1 MSILLIGS
9 IILAV
14 YVHLADP
21 GILNLVLNTSTAQ
34 YTEVRYHARTL
45 NEIRIVDGRVERAR
59 SVTKYGV
66 GIRVLKY
73 GRWGFSSTSIITR
86 DELIRV
92 LEQAIKA
99 ASAKSYG
106 SDTNTVKG
114 LADARLARGL
124 FMPEMNGKL
133 EDHSIEEKVRITR
146 EAEREARKGSKSK
159 DVRSASCTYKE
170 MIDAKVIVSS
180 DGASAELYDSKPE
193 IVVTAI
199 AGKGSMKVSASEGVC
214 VTGGWN
220 DLFKDKDHLAI
231 AREAAEKAT
240 RLLNARQPRGE
251 RTTIILDPAMV
262 GLLAHEAI
270 GHLVEADFVLSGS
283 IAKDLLGE
291 KVASELVTLVDSGAS
306 NIVPNAAGTVFVD
319 DEGVMTRSVRI
330 IDKGMM
336 SSYLHNR
343 ESAYIFGV
351 EPTGNARAFE
361 YNDEPLIR
369 MRNTYIEPGDYMLD
383 EMVKEVKHGYMLKGA
398 RNGQADANG
407 EFMFGAEEAY
417 LIEHGE
423 VKELFRGVSISGITI
438 DVLKSIDAISSSKDF
453 KYDIGTGY
461 CGKYQP
467 MKVDGG
473 GSYVRCNAIVGGV
486 Q

>member
-1 MSILLIGS
+1 MHTVDMDML
-9 IILAV
+9 
-14 YVHLADP
+14 HK
-21 GILNLVLNTSTAQ
+21 VLDASSAQ
-34 YTEVRYHARTL
+34 YTELRYHARTL
-45 NEIRIVDGRVERAR
+45 NEIRIVDGKVERAR
-59 SVTKYGV
+59 SVIKSGV

-86 DELIRV
+86 DELIRA
-92 LEQAIKA
+92 LEQAIKS

-106 SDTNTVKG
+106 SDTNTVRG
-114 LADARLARGL
+114 LAEARLARGL
-124 FMPEMNGKL
+124 FMPEINGRL
-133 EDHSIEEKVRITR
+133 EDHSIEEKVRIAR
-146 EAEREARKGSKSK
+146 EAEREARKGKGSKSK
-159 DVRSASCTYKE
+159 DISSASCTYRE
-170 MIDAKVIVSS
+170 MIDAKVILSS
-180 DGASAELYDSKPE
+180 DGASAELHDSKPE

-214 VTGGWN
+214 VTGGWD

-240 RLLNARQPRGE
+240 RLLNAKQPRGE

-270 GHLVEADFVLSGS
+270 GHVVEADFVLSGS

-291 KVASELVTLVDSGAS
+291 KVASELVTLVDSGTS

-330 IDKGMM
+330 IDKGVM

-369 MRNTYIEPGDYMLD
+369 MRNTYIEPGEYRLD
-383 EMVKEVKHGYMLKGA
+383 EMIKEVKHGYMLKGA

-423 VKELFRGVSISGITI
+423 VKEVFRGVSISGITM
-438 DVLKSIDAISSSKDF
+438 DVLKSIDAISSSNDF

-473 GSYVRCNAIVGGV
+473 GSYIRCNAIVGGV

>member
-1 MSILLIGS
+1 MHTVDMDIL
-9 IILAV
+9 
-14 YVHLADP
+14 HK
-21 GILNLVLNTSTAQ
+21 VLDASSAQ
-34 YTEVRYHARTL
+34 YTELRYHARTL
-45 NEIRIVDGRVERAR
+45 NEIRIVDGKVERAR
-59 SVTKYGV
+59 SVIKSGV

-86 DELIRV
+86 DELIRA
-92 LEQAIKA
+92 LEQAIKS

-106 SDTNTVKG
+106 SDTNTVRG
-114 LADARLARGL
+114 LAEARLARGL
-124 FMPEMNGKL
+124 FMPEINGRL
-133 EDHSIEEKVRITR
+133 EDHSIEEKVRIAR
-146 EAEREARKGSKSK
+146 EAEREARKGKGSKSK
-159 DVRSASCTYKE
+159 DISSASCTYRE
-170 MIDAKVIVSS
+170 MIDAKVILSS
-180 DGASAELYDSKPE
+180 DGASAELHDSKPE

-214 VTGGWN
+214 VTGGWD

-240 RLLNARQPRGE
+240 RLLNAKQPRGE

-270 GHLVEADFVLSGS
+270 GHVVEADFVLSGS

-291 KVASELVTLVDSGAS
+291 KVASELVTLVDSGTS

-330 IDKGMM
+330 IDKGVM

-369 MRNTYIEPGDYMLD
+369 MRNTYIEPGEYRLD
-383 EMVKEVKHGYMLKGA
+383 EMIKEVKHGYMLKGA

-423 VKELFRGVSISGITI
+423 VKEVFRGVSISGITM
-438 DVLKSIDAISSSKDF
+438 DVLKSIDAISSSNDF

-473 GSYVRCNAIVGGV
+473 GSYIRCNAIVGGV

>member
-1 MSILLIGS
+1 
-9 IILAV
+9 
-14 YVHLADP
+14 
-21 GILNLVLNTSTAQ
+21 
-34 YTEVRYHARTL
+34 
-45 NEIRIVDGRVERAR
+45 
-59 SVTKYGV
+59 
-66 GIRVLKY
+66 
-73 GRWGFSSTSIITR
+73 
-86 DELIRV
+86 
-92 LEQAIKA
+92 
-99 ASAKSYG
+99 
-106 SDTNTVKG
+106 
-114 LADARLARGL
+114 
-124 FMPEMNGKL
+124 MPEINGRL
-133 EDHSIEEKVRITR
+133 EDHSIEEKVRIAR
-146 EAEREARKGSKSK
+146 EAEREARKGKGSKSK
-159 DVRSASCTYKE
+159 DISSASCTYRE
-170 MIDAKVIVSS
+170 MIDAKVILSS
-180 DGASAELYDSKPE
+180 DGASAELHDSKPE

-214 VTGGWN
+214 VTGGWD

-240 RLLNARQPRGE
+240 RLLNAKQPRGE

-270 GHLVEADFVLSGS
+270 GHVVEADFVLSGS

-291 KVASELVTLVDSGAS
+291 KVASELVTLVDSGTS

-330 IDKGMM
+330 IDKGVM

-369 MRNTYIEPGDYMLD
+369 MRNTYIEPGEYRLD
-383 EMVKEVKHGYMLKGA
+383 EMIKEVKHGYMLKGA

-423 VKELFRGVSISGITI
+423 VKEVFRGVSISGITM
-438 DVLKSIDAISSSKDF
+438 DVLKSIDAISSSNDF

-473 GSYVRCNAIVGGV
+473 GSYIRCNAIVGGV